1 MKEQQIEYLIGKLPG
16 LGSSEVEQEARIKE
30 LEGELREMGAE
41 RERVREELKGMVR
54 RVEGVVMKAGRG
66 G

>member
-1 MKEQQIEYLIGKLPG
+1 

-41 RERVREELKGMVR
+41 RERVRGDLKGMVR
-54 RVEGVVMKAGRG
+54 RVEAVVMGAGRG

>member
-1 MKEQQIEYLIGKLPG
+1 
-16 LGSSEVEQEARIKE
+16 VEQEARIKE

-41 RERVREELKGMVR
+41 RERVRGELKGMVR
-54 RVEGVVMKAGRG
+54 RVEAVVMGAGRG